1 MPAIYTSE
9 WYDSLKELLNRS
21 DEVADNAPR
30 GVWNFLAEI
39 KGDGAS
45 LYLAPGEVKRF
56 AIAFKD
62 GKCDSYRELVDVPPR
77 KDFQFI
83 LELPATLFESIV
95 ANLADPVAEGL
106 KGAIRITGD
115 MRMVMQHAELVNI
128 LSKIYQREVNTDWPK
143 GKPPYPAGLV
153 AREKARNE
161 SQHAPDT
168 ISP

>member
-21 DEVADNAPR
+21 DEVTANAPC
-30 GVWNFLAEI
+30 GVWNFLVEI
-39 KGDGAS
+39 KGDKAS
-45 LYLAPGEVKRF
+45 PYLAPADVKHF
-56 AIAFKD
+56 AIALKD
-62 GKCDSYRELVDVPPR
+62 GKCDSYRELVDAPPR

-83 LELPATLFESIV
+83 MELPATLFERIV

-115 MRMVMQHAELVNI
+115 MRMVMQHAELVNS

-153 AREKARNE
+153 AREEARNE
-161 SQHAPDT
+161 SQNAPDT
-168 ISP
+168 ISS